1 MAYTTQAKNKIK
13 AFFNRI
19 DKEENLKKGEELLT
33 KELRRKKISTS
44 VFFKD
49 ENIDK
54 ILDENNHDFI
64 NTYDDF
70 GNPIQFE
77 QIAVVSLDEELFV
90 ILRENSE
97 DVPFD
102 EVMVFRII
110 MNETNQELLLEENEE
125 IVEEVFNK
133 FYQLQKKKK

>member
-1 MAYTTQAKNKIK
+1 MKSIIEQ
-13 AFFNRI
+13 
-19 DKEENLKKGEELLT
+19 
-33 KELRRKKISTS
+33 
-44 VFFKD
+44 
-49 ENIDK
+49 
-54 ILDENNHDFI
+54 ILDENNHDLI
-64 NTYDDF
+64 NTFDDF

-110 MNETNQELLLEENEE
+110 MNETNPELLLEENEE
-125 IVEEVFNK
+125 IVEEVFNT

>member
-1 MAYTTQAKNKIK
+1 MKNI
-13 AFFNRI
+13 
-19 DKEENLKKGEELLT
+19 
-33 KELRRKKISTS
+33 
-44 VFFKD
+44 
-49 ENIDK
+49 IDK

-110 MNETNQELLLEENEE
+110 MNETNPELLLEENEE

>member
-1 MAYTTQAKNKIK
+1 MKNI
-13 AFFNRI
+13 
-19 DKEENLKKGEELLT
+19 
-33 KELRRKKISTS
+33 
-44 VFFKD
+44 
-49 ENIDK
+49 IDK

>member
-1 MAYTTQAKNKIK
+1 MKNI
-13 AFFNRI
+13 
-19 DKEENLKKGEELLT
+19 
-33 KELRRKKISTS
+33 
-44 VFFKD
+44 
-49 ENIDK
+49 IDK

-110 MNETNQELLLEENEE
+110 MNETNQE
-125 IVEEVFNK
+125 
-133 FYQLQKKKK
+133 